1 MRSISDTLYST
12 FLVLGGIFAIL
23 LLTAPTVVVMLVSFT
38 DGANLKFPPES
49 YSLRWYTALISDSP
63 RIIAALKNSLVVA
76 VWTTVICTVL
86 ATGAGYVI
94 ARGHSRINM
103 ILDTVFMSP
112 MILPAMSFGL
122 ALLLIVTI
130 VGGRPSTWILVVG
143 HTVICTPY
151 VIRMVVASV
160 QQLDFTLLKVSES
173 LGASKWFT
181 FRYVTF
187 PLIRP
192 GIISGACIAFLV
204 SLDEVPVS
212 LMLSDPRS
220 EMLPIHLWSRLES
233 HLDVRVASVSGVI
246 VVITCMLVFLVDY
259 MNRKTRKSL

>member
-1 MRSISDTLYST
+1 MRSGGEMAYSS
-12 FLVLGGIFAIL
+12 FLVLGGMFAVVL
-23 LLTAPTVVVMLVSFT
+23 LIAPTLVVMVVSFT
-38 DGANLKFPPES
+38 DGMNLRFPPES
-49 YSLRWYTALISDSP
+49 FSLRWYQVLISESP
-63 RIIAALKNSLVVA
+63 RIVAALENSLVVA
-76 VWTTVICTVL
+76 FWTTLICTTL

-94 ARGHSRINM
+94 AKGHARINVVM
-103 ILDTVFMSP
+103 DTLFMSP

-122 ALLLIVTI
+122 ALLLIVTL
-130 VGGRPSTWILVVG
+130 VGGRPSTWTLVAG
-143 HTVICTPY
+143 HTVICTPF
-151 VIRMVVASV
+151 VIRLVVASV

-173 LGASKWFT
+173 LGASRWFT
-181 FRYVTF
+181 FRHVTF

-192 GIISGACIAFLV
+192 GVISGACVAFLV

-246 VVITCMLVFLVDY
+246 VIITCGVVFLIDY
-259 MNRKTRKSL
+259 LNRKARK